1 MYLVLICDF
10 YISSLCQSLA
20 HSDLSVGFVF
30 SKIPQLKKTIK
41 NK

>member
-20 HSDLSVGFVF
+20 HSGFSVGFVF
-30 SKIPQLKKTIK
+30 FENPLLKKQ
-41 NK
+41 